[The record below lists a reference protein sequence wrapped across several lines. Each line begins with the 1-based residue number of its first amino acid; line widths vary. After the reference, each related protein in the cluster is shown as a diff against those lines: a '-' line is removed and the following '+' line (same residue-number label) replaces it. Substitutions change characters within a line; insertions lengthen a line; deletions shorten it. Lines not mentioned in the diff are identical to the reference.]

1 MSPAL
6 PPPPWICQ
14 CPTSCFDPGGPQF
27 EWKKEL
33 LVTQKQAR
41 NSNFIIDLKIIINN
55 NFPIF
60 F

>member
-1 MSPAL
+1 MSPSL

-14 CPTSCFDPGGPQF
+14 CPTCFDPGGPRF

-41 NSNFIIDLKIIINN
+41 NSNLVIDLKIIRN
-55 NFPIF
+55 NFLNF